1 MPFEPIGLPEHAL
14 ALGAG
19 QAPVQLGARSI
30 RGDAVEVEEVE
41 IVEHAGVVA
50 VGGHLARR
58 SVQEFVDI
66 FMKTSRHTASHPHA
80 VARCGM
86 MVRRKGKG

>member
-58 SVQEFVDI
+58 YLQEFDI
-66 FMKTSRHTASHPHA
+66 FMKTSRHITST
-80 VARCGM
+80 RC
-86 MVRRKGKG
+86 RSRLS